1 MTNLVAST
9 FVTRRDAELVVERLV
24 QTHGMERDAIQV
36 APEGE
41 ANTVGDRPSGGDI
54 EGESPSVDSRS
65 DAPVA
70 GRVEVAVFAET
81 DDHEQAIRAAFVE
94 LGGKDG

>member
-9 FVTRRDAELVVERLV
+9 FATRRDAELVVERLV

-41 ANTVGDRPSGGDI
+41 ANTVGDRPSGGDV
-54 EGESPSVDSRS
+54 EGDSPSVDSRS
-65 DAPVA
+65 DVPVA
-70 GRVEVAVFAET
+70 GRCQSRRVC
-81 DDHEQAIRAAFVE
+81 RNR
-94 LGGKDG
+94 

>member
-1 MTNLVAST
+1 MTNLVASA
-9 FVTRRDAELVVERLV
+9 FATRRDAELVVERLV

-41 ANTVGDRPSGGDI
+41 ANTVGDRPSGGDV
-54 EGESPSVDSRS
+54 EGDSPSVDSRS

-70 GRVEVAVFAET
+70 GRVKVVVSAET
-81 DDHEQAIRAAFVE
+81 DDEEQAIRAAFVE
-94 LGGKDG
+94 FGAKDG

>member
-9 FVTRRDAELVVERLV
+9 FATRRDAELVVERLV
-24 QTHGMERDAIQV
+24 QTHSIERDAIQV

-70 GRVEVAVFAET
+70 GRIKVAVFAET
-81 DDHEQAIRAAFVE
+81 DDEEKAIRAAFVE

>member
-9 FVTRRDAELVVERLV
+9 FATRRDAELVVERLV
-24 QTHGMERDAIQV
+24 QAHGVEREAIQV
-36 APEGE
+36 AAEGE
-41 ANTVGDRPSGGDI
+41 ANTVGGRPSGVDI

-70 GRVEVAVFAET
+70 GRVKVTVIVKT
-81 DDHEQAIRAAFVE
+81 DDQEQAIRAAFVE
-94 LGGKDG
+94 FGG

>member
-1 MTNLVAST
+1 MTNPVTST
-9 FVTRRDAELVVERLV
+9 FATRRDAELVVERLV
-24 QTHGMERDAIQV
+24 QTHGMERRAIQV

-41 ANTVGDRPSGGDI
+41 ANTVGDKPSGGDI
-54 EGESPSVDSRS
+54 EGKSPSVDSRS

-70 GRVEVAVFAET
+70 GRVKVAVFAKT
-81 DDHEQAIRAAFVE
+81 DDEEKAIRAAFVE

>member
-9 FVTRRDAELVVERLV
+9 FATRRDAELVVERLV

-41 ANTVGDRPSGGDI
+41 ANTVGDRPSGGDF
-54 EGESPSVDSRS
+54 EGDSHSIDSRS
-65 DAPVA
+65 DVPIA
-70 GRVEVAVFAET
+70 GRVKVVVSAET
-81 DDHEQAIRAAFVE
+81 DDEEQTIRTAFVE
-94 LGGKDG
+94 FGAKDG

>member
-9 FVTRRDAELVVERLV
+9 FATRRDAELVVERLV

-41 ANTVGDRPSGGDI
+41 ANTVGDRPSGGDV
-54 EGESPSVDSRS
+54 EGDSPSVDSRS
-65 DAPVA
+65 DVPIT
-70 GRVEVAVFAET
+70 GRVKVVVSAET
-81 DDHEQAIRAAFVE
+81 DDEEQTIRAAFVE
-94 LGGKDG
+94 FGAKDG

>member
-9 FVTRRDAELVVERLV
+9 FATRRDAELVVERLV
-24 QTHGMERDAIQV
+24 QAHGIERGAIQV

-81 DDHEQAIRAAFVE
+81 DDQEQAIRAAFVE
-94 LGGKDG
+94 LGGKDR